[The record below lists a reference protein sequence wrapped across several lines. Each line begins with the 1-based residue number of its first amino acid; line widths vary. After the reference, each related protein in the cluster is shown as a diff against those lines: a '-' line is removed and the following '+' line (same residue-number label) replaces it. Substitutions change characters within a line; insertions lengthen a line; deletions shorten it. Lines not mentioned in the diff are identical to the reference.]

1 MLKSLFLFS
10 CILLLNLQ
18 VFAQYT
24 FELKVD
30 NGMQVG
36 NTDDYSVSG
45 TLVSGRIEKGKTY
58 FLDDGAEIVIN
69 NIISS
74 KTATTVPVA
83 NSPENVSLSMRCK
96 NFRPTHGDVM
106 KAISTR
112 PSYGGGTTKFRANTL
127 PEGVLTCRI
136 NGRIYRAKAVSKPV
150 YVRSSN
156 MLDLFFIA
164 EDESVIW
171 LQLNGFSDIETMP
184 HTTTSDTSE
193 KNMTLVC
200 KLAYMPKGYRPT
212 DMPTSYKAF
221 EDFKG
226 NSGVVVT
233 SLNRYKKTLSLEFSG
248 TLRPNHKL
256 LEDNP
261 NAGLFYITEGR
272 VDDIG
277 WDSF

>member
-1 MLKSLFLFS
+1 MLVLTLF
-10 CILLLNLQ
+10 CGLQ
-18 VFAQYT
+18 TYAQYT
-24 FELKVD
+24 FELHVD

-36 NTDDYSVSG
+36 NTDNYSVSG
-45 TLVSGRIEKGKTY
+45 TVISGRIEKGKTY
-58 FLDDGAEIVIN
+58 FLEDGAEIVII

-112 PSYGGGTTKFRANTL
+112 PSYGGGTTKIRANTL

-150 YVRSSN
+150 HVRSSN

-171 LQLNGFSDIETMP
+171 LQINGFSDIETLP
-184 HTTTSDTSE
+184 LTTTSDTSQKE
-193 KNMTLVC
+193 MMLIC

-212 DMPTSYKAF
+212 DMPTSYKAY

-226 NSGVVVT
+226 NSGIVVT

-248 TLRPNHKL
+248 TLRPNAKL
-256 LEDNP
+256 LEDQP
-261 NAGLFYITEGR
+261 SAGLFYITEGR
-272 VDDIG
+272 VDNIG